1 MLAAGLDGIRGG
13 SKPGEPVNFD
23 TYKTSEEDLTAAGIL
38 RLPSTLGEAV
48 DEFEASEFARDTL
61 GPEVHASYTE
71 LKRAEWLE
79 YNTVVSEWERKRYL
93 QLW

>member
-1 MLAAGLDGIRGG
+1 
-13 SKPGEPVNFD
+13 
-23 TYKTSEEDLTAAGIL
+23 
-38 RLPSTLGEAV
+38 V
-48 DEFEASEFARDTL
+48 DEFEASEFAREVL